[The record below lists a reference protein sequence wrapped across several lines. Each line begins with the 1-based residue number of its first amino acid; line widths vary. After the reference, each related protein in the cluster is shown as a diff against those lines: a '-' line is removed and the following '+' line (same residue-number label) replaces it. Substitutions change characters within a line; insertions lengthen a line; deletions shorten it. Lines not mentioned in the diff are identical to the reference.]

1 MPPFN
6 PESSLRLGVFFD
18 GTGNHLANA
27 HDVDASHIAELF
39 GLYPHAP
46 ERRQLRLY
54 IEGIGTQAGAPDSLF
69 AMATG
74 KGRLGWQAAIGR
86 AHHGVLAL
94 VGNWLRD
101 HPGEALD
108 SIEIDLFGFSRG
120 AACAR
125 HFANDLCAGH
135 ASNLGQALQQAGAG
149 LHSVSLRIGFMGLF
163 DTVASI
169 LGPGPA
175 PCLQLAEGMARRIVH
190 LVAADEHRHNFA
202 LTSAGAY
209 DLPVPGAHS
218 DIGGGYRPVM
228 EEQLILSRPDGCTIA
243 PQRSGEDAPSVLRTT
258 ALLEGLASGV
268 PDYGFECQVRTWQQ
282 PRYSR
287 GRVEEIRM
295 YAALEGRRSVHNDL
309 SLVYLELMH
318 RLAVAQGVPL
328 QPLPAHEY
336 PAELH
341 SIVGKLLAHADAGPA
356 PALSASEQ
364 ALLYRRYIHRSH
376 HWTTDGPGQ
385 TSDLDALFVHRP
397 AAGGKRQI
405 LST

>member
-6 PESSLRLGVFFD
+6 TESSLQLGVFFD

-27 HDVDASHIAELF
+27 HDDDASHVAKLF

-54 IEGIGTQAGAPDSLF
+54 IEGVGTQAGETDSLF

-74 KGRLGWQAAIGR
+74 KGRLGWQAAIDR
-86 AHHGVLAL
+86 ARQGVIAL
-94 VGNWLRD
+94 VAQWVGE
-101 HPGEALD
+101 HPGEVLD
-108 SIEIDLFGFSRG
+108 GIEIDLFGFSRG

-125 HFANDLCAGH
+125 HFANDLCAGRTGD
-135 ASNLGQALQQAGAG
+135 LGQALQQAGAG
-149 LHSVSLRIGFMGLF
+149 LHNVSLRIGFMGLF

-209 DLPVPGAHS
+209 DLPVPGAHG
-218 DIGGGYRPVM
+218 DIGGGYGPVM
-228 EEQLILSRPDGCTIA
+228 TEQLILSRPDGCTIT
-243 PQRSGEDAPSVLRTT
+243 PQLSVDDAPSVLRTT
-258 ALLEGLASGV
+258 ALLVGMASGV
-268 PDYGFECQVRTWQQ
+268 PDYGFECHVRTWQQ
-282 PRYSR
+282 PQYSR
-287 GRVEEIRM
+287 GRIEEVRVH
-295 YAALEGRRSVHNDL
+295 AALEGRRSVRNEL
-309 SLVYLELMH
+309 SLLYLELMH

-328 QPLPAHEY
+328 QPLHPHDY

-341 SIVGKLLAHADAGPA
+341 PIVDKLLAHASGGAA
-356 PALSASEQ
+356 PILSTSEQ
-364 ALLYRRYIHRSH
+364 ALLYRRYIHHSH
-376 HWTTDGPGQ
+376 HWTTVGLGQ

>member
-6 PESSLRLGVFFD
+6 PESSLQLGVFFD

-27 HDVDASHIAELF
+27 HDDDASHIAKLF
-39 GLYPHAP
+39 ELYPHAP

-54 IEGIGTQAGAPDSLF
+54 IEGVGTQAGEPDSRF

-74 KGRLGWQAAIGR
+74 KGHLGWQAAIGR
-86 AHHGVLAL
+86 AHQGVLTL
-94 VGNWLRD
+94 VEGWRRE

-135 ASNLGQALQQAGAG
+135 TGNLGQALQQAGAG
-149 LHSVSLRIGFMGLF
+149 LHSVPLRIGFMGLF

-175 PCLQLAEGMARRIVH
+175 PCLKLKDGMARRIVH

-202 LTSAGAY
+202 LTTAGAY
-209 DLPVPGAHS
+209 DLTVPGAHS
-218 DIGGGYRPVM
+218 DIGGGYGPVM
-228 EEQLILSRPDGCTIA
+228 EEQLFLSRPDGCTIT
-243 PQRSGEDAPSVLRTT
+243 PQLRVEDAPSVLRTT
-258 ALLEGLASGV
+258 ALLQSMASGV

-282 PRYSR
+282 PQYSR
-287 GRVEEIRM
+287 GRIEQVRVH
-295 YAALEGRRSVHNDL
+295 AALEGRRSVRNDL
-309 SLVYLELMH
+309 SLLYLELMH

-328 QPLPAHEY
+328 RPLPAHDY

-341 SIVGKLLAHADAGPA
+341 SIGGKLLAHASAGPA

-376 HWTTDGPGQ
+376 HWTTSGPGQ

-397 AAGGKRQI
+397 AAEGKRRI
-405 LST
+405 LSP